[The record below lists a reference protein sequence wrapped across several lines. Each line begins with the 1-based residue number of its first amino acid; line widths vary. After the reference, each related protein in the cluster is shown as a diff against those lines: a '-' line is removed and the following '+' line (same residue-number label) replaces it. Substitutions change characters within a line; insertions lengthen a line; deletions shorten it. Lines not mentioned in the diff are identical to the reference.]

1 MNSFW
6 LHPSLILIF
15 GALLL
20 PLVPSRF
27 QKLKQGYLLLIPI
40 LVFLRTLQMQGVQ
53 GSFGH
58 VQFLDWTLIFGRVDK
73 LSLVFGYIM
82 SLMCIIGTLYGVHV
96 KDNSQHI
103 AAWFYVAG
111 SIGAIYAGDFIT
123 LFLFWEVMAFSS
135 VFLIWFRG
143 RKESLAAGLRY
154 LLVHVA
160 GGLALLGGMVWH
172 CKTTGSWAFDENFQ
186 QLAVNSPTP
195 ATWLILAGFMLNA
208 AVPPLHAWL
217 PDAYGEATFNGSVFM
232 CAFTTK
238 TAVYAL
244 IRGFAGTHLLIAL
257 GVIMALYGVVY
268 AVLEN
273 DCRRLLAYHI
283 ISQVGYMVAGVG
295 LGTELAINGACAH
308 AFAHI
313 LYKGLLFMGCGA
325 VLHMTGESKFT
336 ELGGLWKKM
345 PWTFLFT
352 LIGGLSISAFP
363 LFSGFVSK
371 SMIVSAGFEDGNLWV
386 GFLLMLASA
395 GTFLHTGLKVPY
407 FIWFG
412 KNQPR
417 PEVWNRATEPPWNMN
432 VAMGIAAFLCIF
444 IGCHPAWLYSML
456 PHAEEATKYLREVY
470 SPYHVSET
478 LQILLFTGL
487 GFFLLLKKLAPEPK
501 ISLDL
506 DWPYRMGGRAFLWLA
521 RKPIQA
527 VDTFVGELY
536 RLAGLVPL
544 MFSSRFASLVDNEVV
559 DGMVNGVATGVRGI
573 GGRLRFAQRGRMQE
587 NLTFAFAVAAA
598 LIVAFL
604 LLSKPSP
611 SGALPKA
618 PVTPALSTPGAA
630 VAPNAQ
636 SSSLPLPVGNL
647 QSAIGNPSAPRAAGA
662 EASRTERTSTTRAA
676 L

>member
-1 MNSFW
+1 MNNFW

-15 GALLL
+15 GSLLL
-20 PLVPSRF
+20 PLIPARVKR
-27 QKLKQGYLLLIPI
+27 GYLLVIPI
-40 LVFLRTLQMQGVQ
+40 LAFVRTLTMAKGVFAQ
-53 GSFGH
+53 
-58 VQFLDWTLIFGRVDK
+58 VQFLDWTLIFGRVDA

-82 SLMCIIGTLYGVHV
+82 SLMCILSTLYGLHV
-96 KDNSQHI
+96 KENAQHI

-123 LFLFWEVMAFSS
+123 LFLFWELMAFSS
-135 VFLIWFRG
+135 VFLVWFR
-143 RKESLAAGLRY
+143 RRPESLAAGLRY

-160 GGLALLGGMVWH
+160 GGLALLMGMVLH
-172 CKTTGSWAFDENFQ
+172 CKAQGSWAFG
-186 QLAVNSPTP
+186 QLDVQHPTP
-195 ATWLILAGFMLNA
+195 AIYLILIGFILNA

-244 IRGFAGTHLLIAL
+244 CRGFAGMEILVVL

-295 LGTELAINGACAH
+295 LGTQMAINGACAH

-345 PWTFLFT
+345 PWTFVFT

-371 SMIVSAGFEDGNLWV
+371 SMIVAAGLEEHKLWV
-386 GFLLMLASA
+386 GFLLLLASA

-412 KNQPR
+412 KNQPK
-417 PEVWNRATEPPWNMN
+417 PEVWNRAAEPPANMN
-432 VAMGIAAFLCIF
+432 VAMAITSFLCIF
-444 IGCHPAWLYSML
+444 IGCYPVWLYKML
-456 PHAEEATKYLREVY
+456 PFPEEAMKYLPQVY
-470 SPYHVSET
+470 SGYHVSET

-487 GFFLLLKKLAPEPK
+487 GFFLLIKKLTPEAK
-501 ISLDL
+501 LSLDT
-506 DWPYRMGGRAFLWLA
+506 DWFYRMGGRVFLWVA
-521 RKPIQA
+521 QKPVQA
-527 VDTFVGELY
+527 LDTFVGELY
-536 RLAGLVPL
+536 RLIGLIPLMLTARLAGL
-544 MFSSRFASLVDNEVV
+544 FDNTIIDGFV
-559 DGMVNGVATGVRGI
+559 DGLAENVRGV
-573 GGRLRFAQRGRMQE
+573 GRRLRVVQRGQMQE
-587 NLTFAFAVAAA
+587 NLTFAFAVAAVM
-598 LIVAFL
+598 IVAFIL
-604 LLSKPSP
+604 F
-611 SGALPKA
+611 
-618 PVTPALSTPGAA
+618 
-630 VAPNAQ
+630 
-636 SSSLPLPVGNL
+636 SS
-647 QSAIGNPSAPRAAGA
+647 R
-662 EASRTERTSTTRAA
+662 
-676 L
+676 

>member
-15 GALLL
+15 GSLVL
-20 PLVPSRF
+20 PLIPTRA
-27 QKLKQGYLLLIPI
+27 KRAYLLAIPI
-40 LVFLRTLQMQGVQ
+40 LVFVRTLNMAKGA
-53 GSFGH
+53 FGE
-58 VQFLDWTLIFGRVDK
+58 VQFLDWTLVFGRVDA

-82 SLMCIIGTLYGVHV
+82 SLMCILSTLYGLHV
-96 KDNSQHI
+96 KENAQHI

-123 LFLFWEVMAFSS
+123 LFLFWELMAFSS
-135 VFLIWFRG
+135 VFLVWFR
-143 RKESLAAGLRY
+143 RRPESLAAGLRY

-160 GGLALLGGMVWH
+160 GGLALLMGMVLH
-172 CKTTGSWAFDENFQ
+172 CKAQGSWAFG
-186 QLAVNSPTP
+186 QLDVQHPTP
-195 ATWLILAGFMLNA
+195 AIYLIMIGFILNA

-244 IRGFAGTHLLIAL
+244 CRGYAGMEILVVL

-283 ISQVGYMVAGVG
+283 ISQVGYMVAAVG
-295 LGTELAINGACAH
+295 LGTQMAINGACAH

-345 PWTFLFT
+345 PWTFVFT

-371 SMIVSAGFEDGNLWV
+371 SMIVSAGFEEHKLWV
-386 GFLLMLASA
+386 GFLLLLASA

-412 KNQPR
+412 KNQPK
-417 PEVWNRATEPPWNMN
+417 PEVWNRAAEPPANMN
-432 VAMGIAAFLCIF
+432 IAMAITSFLCIF
-444 IGCHPAWLYSML
+444 IGCYPIWLYRML
-456 PHAEEATKYLREVY
+456 PFPEEAMKYLPQVY
-470 SPYHVSET
+470 SGYHVSET

-487 GFFLLLKKLAPEPK
+487 GFFLLIKKLTPEAT
-501 ISLDL
+501 ISLDT
-506 DWPYRMGGRAFLWLA
+506 DWVYRMGGRAFLWVA
-521 RKPIQA
+521 RRPVQML
-527 VDTFVGELY
+527 DTFVGELY
-536 RLAGLVPL
+536 RLVGLIPLMVTARLAGL
-544 MFSSRFASLVDNEVV
+544 FDNTIIDGFV
-559 DGMVNGVATGVRGI
+559 DGLAENVRGI
-573 GGRLRFAQRGRMQE
+573 GRRLRVVQRGQMQE
-587 NLTFAFAVAAA
+587 NLTFAFAVAAVM
-598 LIVAFL
+598 IVAFIL
-604 LLSKPSP
+604 F
-611 SGALPKA
+611 
-618 PVTPALSTPGAA
+618 ST
-630 VAPNAQ
+630 
-636 SSSLPLPVGNL
+636 
-647 QSAIGNPSAPRAAGA
+647 R
-662 EASRTERTSTTRAA
+662 
-676 L
+676 

>member
-1 MNSFW
+1 MSNFW
-6 LHPSLILIF
+6 VHPSLILIF
-15 GALLL
+15 GGLLL
-20 PLVPSRF
+20 PLVPAR
-27 QKLKQGYLLLIPI
+27 LKKGYLLLVPV
-40 LVFLRTLQMQGVQ
+40 LVFVRTLALVP

-58 VQFLDWTLIFGRVDK
+58 AHFLDWVLVFGRVDR

-82 SLMCIIGTLYGVHV
+82 SLMCILGTLYGMHV
-96 KDNSQHI
+96 KDDAQHFV
-103 AAWFYVAG
+103 AWFYVAG

-123 LFLFWEVMAFSS
+123 LFLFWELMAFSS
-135 VFLIWFRG
+135 VFLVWFRG
-143 RKESLAAGLRY
+143 RRESLAAGFRY

-160 GGLALLGGMVWH
+160 GGLVLLAGMVWH
-172 CKTTGSWAFDENFQ
+172 CRAQGSWEFVRLNVLQ
-186 QLAVNSPTP
+186 PTP
-195 ATWLILAGFMLNA
+195 AIYLIMVGFILNA

-244 IRGFAGTHLLIAL
+244 CRGFAGMEILVPL
-257 GVIMALYGVVY
+257 GVVMALYGVVY

-295 LGTELAINGACAH
+295 LGTEMAINGACAH

-345 PWTFLFT
+345 PWTFVFT

-371 SMIVSAGFEDGNLWV
+371 SMIVSAGFEEHKLWV
-386 GFLLMLASA
+386 GFLLLLASA

-417 PEVWNRATEPPWNMN
+417 AEVWNRASEPPVNMG
-432 VAMGIAAFLCIF
+432 VAMAVTSFLCIF
-444 IGCHPAWLYSML
+444 IGCNPAWLYRML
-456 PHAEEATKYLREVY
+456 PYPEAAMKYLPQVY
-470 SPYHVSET
+470 SSYHVSET

-487 GFFLLLKKLAPEPK
+487 GFFLLIKKLTPEAK

-506 DWPYRMGGRAFLWLA
+506 DWFYRMGGRAFLWVA
-521 RKPIQA
+521 RKPVQTL
-527 VDTFVGELY
+527 DTFVGELY
-536 RLAGLVPL
+536 RVAGLAPL
-544 MFSSRFASLVDNEVV
+544 MMTARLAAVFDSRAIDGFV
-559 DGMVNGVATGVRGI
+559 DGLAEGVRGL
-573 GGRLRFAQRGRMQE
+573 GSRLRSTQRGQMQQ
-587 NLTFAFAVAAA
+587 NLAFAFGVAAV
-598 LIVAFL
+598 LIVAFIL
-604 LLSKPSP
+604 YS
-611 SGALPKA
+611 
-618 PVTPALSTPGAA
+618 
-630 VAPNAQ
+630 N
-636 SSSLPLPVGNL
+636 
-647 QSAIGNPSAPRAAGA
+647 R
-662 EASRTERTSTTRAA
+662 
-676 L
+676 